1 MEYTRVSNDK
11 NHSDKR
17 ETTINKAN
25 VLEIKENNYKQV
37 LRQPDNMS
45 FVDRIFGRCHE
56 YVKELKG

>member
-11 NHSDKR
+11 NHSDKK
-17 ETTINKAN
+17 EVNA
-25 VLEIKENNYKQV
+25 LEIKENNYKQV

-45 FVDRIFGRCHE
+45 FVDRIRGRCHE

>member
-1 MEYTRVSNDK
+1 MIKIIPIKEK
-11 NHSDKR
+11 
-17 ETTINKAN
+17 TTIKEVNA
-25 VLEIKENNYKQV
+25 LEIKENNYKQV